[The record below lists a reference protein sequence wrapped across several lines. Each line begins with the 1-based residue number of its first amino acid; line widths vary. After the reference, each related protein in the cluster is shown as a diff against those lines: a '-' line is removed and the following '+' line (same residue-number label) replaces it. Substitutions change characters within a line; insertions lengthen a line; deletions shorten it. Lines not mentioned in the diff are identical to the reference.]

1 MRQALWLLGAAAA
14 ALAAALAGLGPATTA
29 AAGFGGVA
37 AMAAL
42 ISGTFLWLWWV
53 RATPLALGM
62 ALSWAGSA
70 LIAGWLAATPAA
82 AGLPLAALPLLTAG
96 ATLHFAVMRTSMGL
110 GRAAGWAPA
119 AAVCAAAMLA
129 FLFTKA

>member
-1 MRQALWLLGAAAA
+1 MRQALWLIWAAAA
-14 ALAAALAGLGPATTA
+14 ALAAALAGFGAAATA

-70 LIAGWLAATPAA
+70 LVSASLAATPGA
-82 AGLPLAALPLLTAG
+82 AGPPLAALPLLAAG

-110 GRAAGWAPA
+110 GRAAAWVPA
-119 AAVCAAAMLA
+119 AAAGAAALLA
-129 FLFTKA
+129 LFFTKA